1 MEILLLAIYGF
12 IVWLVFFKFKW
23 LPWNTV
29 TQVVTFTIP
38 VVLITL
44 LILFLNIYAPSSH
57 DVRVI
62 NYTVEVVPAVS
73 GQVTE
78 VPVQPNAHVK
88 KGDVLFRID
97 PTPFENELKNLEANL
112 PNLEAKI
119 TSAQAYNRELDS
131 QLKSA
136 ADQINVVNAKY
147 ELAKKRYAQ
156 TKALAESG
164 AGTKFDFEQASA
176 NLKDL
181 ESQLGVSRAQKEQIV
196 ERMSA
201 KSKTGELSE
210 VAQAR
215 ANLAQAK
222 AQIEQAKWRLKQT
235 VYRAPADGRVINLQL
250 REGAMA
256 VQLPLKPVMSFVED
270 EQYIVALY
278 EQNELRMVEK
288 GNEAE
293 IALRTHPNQII
304 KCEVEKIVWATA
316 EGQLRISGVLPE
328 TGDHPSGAESR
339 FAVRLKV
346 SDKDKEMFLAPGAV
360 GIGAIYT
367 EHGKIIHLVRKV
379 ILRVS
384 TKMDWLILKLH

>member
-1 MEILLLAIYGF
+1 MEILLLGIYGF
-12 IVWLVFFKFKW
+12 FAWLIFFKFKW
-23 LPWNTV
+23 LPWNT
-29 TQVVTFTIP
+29 TSQVITYTIP
-38 VVLITL
+38 VVLIGI
-44 LILFLNIYAPSSH
+44 LILFLNLYAPSSH

-62 NYTVEVVPAVS
+62 NYTVEIVPSVT
-73 GQVTE
+73 GQVIE
-78 VPVQPNAHVK
+78 VPVEPNSHVK

-97 PTPFENELKNLEANL
+97 PTPFQNEIKNLEATI
-112 PNLEAKI
+112 PNLAAKI
-119 TSAQAYNRELDS
+119 ISAQYYNRELS
-131 QLKSA
+131 AQLNSA
-136 ADQINVVNAKY
+136 SDQINVVNAKY
-147 ELAKKRYAQ
+147 ELAKKRYSQ

-164 AGTKFDFEQASA
+164 AGTKFDFEQAAA

-181 ESQLGVSRAQKEQIV
+181 EAQLGVSKAAKTQII
-196 ERMSA
+196 EKMSA
-201 KSKTGELSE
+201 KSSTGELSE

-222 AQIEQAKWRLKQT
+222 SQIEQAKWRLEQT

-278 EQNELRMVEK
+278 EQNELRMVEP

-304 KCEVEKIVWATA
+304 KCEVEKIVWATSDGQVRMNGIIPQTGEHPPA
-316 EGQLRISGVLPE
+316 EE
-328 TGDHPSGAESR
+328 NR

-346 SDKDKEMFLAPGAV
+346 TDHDKDTFLAAGAV
-360 GIGAIYT
+360 GAGAIYT

-379 ILRVS
+379 IVRVS